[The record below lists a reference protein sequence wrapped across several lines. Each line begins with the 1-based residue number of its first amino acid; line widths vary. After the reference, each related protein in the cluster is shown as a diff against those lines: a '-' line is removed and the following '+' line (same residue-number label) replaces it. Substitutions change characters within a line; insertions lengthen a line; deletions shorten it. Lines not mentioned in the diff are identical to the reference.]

1 MSSNRFVELRW
12 VHYLYEFFIVALG
25 ISLPFLL
32 DRWNDNRLE
41 KQAERENY
49 EYILQELQEDK
60 EELQSVA
67 EENIYFLERLRAAGS
82 IILANDRS
90 QTDTLGRLAMEL
102 RHVSDFHRNHSVYEN
117 LINSQK
123 IKLASNREITNKLLY
138 LDELNTYINR
148 LETNH
153 LDAVINFAI
162 PSLSQYLRVEPYKV
176 MDEDALFDYPF
187 HNQIVLFISI
197 MEEKETLYQRT
208 LQKIDTLEAL
218 VEEEL
223 ARK

>member
-1 MSSNRFVELRW
+1 MANNRFVELKW
-12 VHYLYEFFIVALG
+12 IHYLYEFFIVALG
-25 ISLPFLL
+25 ISVPFLL

-41 KQAERENY
+41 KRAERENY

-60 EELQSVA
+60 EELQGVA
-67 EENIYFLERLRAAGS
+67 KENSYFLERLRAADS

-90 QTDTLGRLAMEL
+90 RADTLGRLAMEL

-123 IKLASNREITNKLLY
+123 IKLVRNRTLINKLQS
-138 LDELNTYINR
+138 LDELNIYINR

-162 PSLSQYLRVEPYKV
+162 PALSQYLRVEPYEV
-176 MDEDALFDYPF
+176 MDEDALFDYTSQ
-187 HNQIVLFISI
+187 NRIVLFISI
-197 MEEKETLYQRT
+197 MEEKEGLYQRT
-208 LQKIDTLEAL
+208 LQEINTAETLAG
-218 VEEEL
+218 EEL

>member
-1 MSSNRFVELRW
+1 MAANRFVELKW

-60 EELQSVA
+60 EELQGVA
-67 EENIYFLERLRAAGS
+67 EYNQYFLERAQMANS

-90 QTDTLGRLAMEL
+90 RADTLGRLAIEL
-102 RHVSDFHRNHSVYEN
+102 RSVSDFHRNHSVYEN
-117 LINSQK
+117 LINSEK
-123 IKLASNREITNKLLY
+123 IRLVKNGELINKLQY

-148 LETNH
+148 LESNH
-153 LDAVINFAI
+153 LDAVINFAL
-162 PSLSQYLRVEPYKV
+162 PSLSQYIRVDPYKV
-176 MDEDALFDYPF
+176 ENEEALFDYPF
-187 HNQIVLFISI
+187 HNLVILFFSL
-197 MEEKETLYQRT
+197 MEEKAGLYQRT
-208 LQKIDTLEAL
+208 LQEIDTLEAL
-218 VEEEL
+218 VIGEL